1 MVVGVERVELQKFQ
15 AARTAQTRKLAPP
28 QRAAR
33 NPGGGVLASPHDD
46 TPVEFTRVVRVA

>member
-33 NPGGGVLASPHDD
+33 NHWRGELASPHDD
-46 TPVEFTRVVRVA
+46 TPVEFTRVERVA